1 MCVRFVTMSEA
12 QGVEMAKQYVDRLAI
27 MHADE
32 ASHWNMLHAGWE
44 TERVNHSKTY
54 GDQVKHTN

>member
-1 MCVRFVTMSEA
+1 MSEA